1 MGNLQKRLV
10 EHLISLSPKDKREI
24 ANRIVQ
30 VLGGDPTPQ
39 VTGLPPRR
47 GPGDGGLDGRIPI
60 LIKVRII
67 RQKLK
72 RMFDGSEIPVDII
85 KEEFKWVE
93 TNAGFNIKIEKNDFD
108 RDTLNAFV
116 ENLRRESIFA
126 GVIVTAVKLAPD
138 ADSEFKRHN
147 NNDMDLCHL
156 LLENLLS
163 GDIFSPNICFVA
175 GDISENLRKNL
186 REFLTPQT

>member
-30 VLGGDPTPQ
+30 VLGGDPAPQ
-39 VTGLPPRR
+39 VTGLPRRR

-60 LIKVRII
+60 LIQERII
-67 RQKLK
+67 KQKLK
-72 RMFDGSEIPVDII
+72 RMSDGFEIPVDTI

-116 ENLRRESIFA
+116 ENLRRENIFA
-126 GVIVTAVKLAPD
+126 GVIVTAVKLCPD
-138 ADSEFKRHN
+138 ADAEFNRHN
-147 NNDMDLCHL
+147 SNDMDLCHL

-163 GDIFSPNICFVA
+163 GDISCPNICFVA

-186 REFLTPQT
+186 REFLTSQN

>member
-39 VTGLPPRR
+39 VTRLPPRR
-47 GPGDGGLDGRIPI
+47 GSGDGGLDGRIPI
-60 LIKVRII
+60 QIKERII

-72 RMFDGSEIPVDII
+72 RISDGSEIAVDTI

-93 TNAGFNIKIEKNDFD
+93 TNAGFNIKIEKDDFK

-116 ENLRRESIFA
+116 EDLRRESIFA
-126 GVIVTAVKLAPD
+126 GVIVTAVELSPD
-138 ADSEFKRHN
+138 AQAEFQRHN
-147 NNDMDLCHL
+147 ANDMDLCHL

-163 GDIFSPNICFVA
+163 GDISCPNICFVE

-186 REFLTPQT
+186 REFLTSQT